1 MVKNIYFVYEVFFC
15 FWGINNVLFLCVCL
29 EFYFFGVGVIRLID
43 FLWLIRINRLV
54 IILVLCFVK
63 LVISINIVF
72 GVGI

>member
-1 MVKNIYFVYEVFFC
+1 M
-15 FWGINNVLFLCVCL
+15 LFLCVCL

-72 GVGI
+72 GVGIKLVICEVNCNRIKWMVC